1 MATSDDEAAMGER
14 ARSRRPR
21 KAKAREAGSEALAMV
36 RRGLTTRLA
45 EAIRSDPD
53 RAASAVE
60 VGLIDRRWLEDPHA
74 HPVSTAAPR
83 DVLQRFLAR
92 SVEQKPSLVNQLGL
106 STLQL
111 LSYEVERT
119 GDGHPESVT
128 VMFTDLEGFTR
139 YTAEHGDAAAIDVL
153 TDHQRRI
160 GPVVRSRGGKVVKR
174 LGDGLLLGFPEPAA
188 AALAGVELVD
198 AVHDPLR
205 LRAGMHVGEVVVRP
219 DDIVGH
225 VVNVAARVTEAAR
238 GGEVLVTGDVRDA
251 AGEVPGLRFGRP
263 RKAKLKGIA
272 GKVEVCAATMAPP
285 DGSATTSGG
294 R

>member
-1 MATSDDEAAMGER
+1 MARSDDGAATGEG
-14 ARSRRPR
+14 ARPRRPS
-21 KAKAREAGSEALAMV
+21 KARAREAGTEAFAVV
-36 RRGLTTRLA
+36 RRGLTKRLA
-45 EAIRSDPD
+45 EIIRSDPE
-53 RAASAVE
+53 RAASAVD
-60 VGLIDRRWLEDPHA
+60 VGLIDRRWLEDPDA

-83 DVLQRFLAR
+83 EVLQRFLAR

-111 LSYEVERT
+111 LSYEAERT
-119 GDGHPESVT
+119 GAGHPEPVT

-139 YTAEHGDAAAIDVL
+139 YTATRGDAAAIEL
-153 TDHQRRI
+153 LNEHQRRI

-188 AALAGVELVD
+188 AALAGVELVE

-205 LRAGMHVGEVVVRP
+205 LRAGMHVGEVVVTP

-225 VVNVAARVTEAAR
+225 VVNIAARVTEAAR
-238 GGEVLVTGDVRDA
+238 GGEVLVTCDVRDA
-251 AGEVPGLRFGRP
+251 AGEVPGLRFGRS
-263 RKAKLKGIA
+263 RKARLKGISD
-272 GKVEVCAATMAPP
+272 KVEVCVASAAP
-285 DGSATTSGG
+285 